1 MHFGVIRSVSG
12 HCRRM
17 EVLHRFMEE
26 MEKNLISLYKIN
38 RVPFSYYFYF
48 LFEYHFLVHN
58 LHKMLKE
65 PVNKGKI

>member
-1 MHFGVIRSVSG
+1 
-12 HCRRM
+12 M